1 MASERMYAFKLKF
14 AKHMVRVRGDASDYK
29 RLGQVREEAL
39 RDGCA
44 FLLKGI
50 SSIDCQKDTKLVPFP
65 SSRRE

>member
-39 RDGCA
+39 RDGA

-50 SSIDCQKDTKLVPFP
+50 SSLDYPKDAKLVPFP
-65 SSRRE
+65 SSRRK